1 MAVTF
6 TSNIGLAKPDD
17 TELAKNWATATQLA
31 DDNKLIII
39 DQMDIT
45 LSTYTPVIAA
55 QTTAPSL
62 GAGTSKGEYQDIQG
76 IIMGS
81 FLLEFVDPGVTV
93 GSGEYGISLPFTAD
107 NTFHNVGTAFNATPG
122 SFSVIGD
129 GYIYDS
135 GGVATAFASLDV
147 VTVGGV
153 SYVRLLTEA
162 HTAPAKTSRIARDS
176 MPVALGTLDKFVG
189 NFIYKRT

>member
-76 IIMGS
+76 IVMGS

>member
-17 TELAKNWATATQLA
+17 TELAKNWAIATQLA